1 MFDHVLLALK
11 KSRLAALEHGQ
22 VRQSGSAGSL
32 FAGDFAGV
40 RSVDSEFSGS
50 RLGIGVMDNLEGE
63 VISLKGTTWAVPCDG
78 KPREV
83 AGSDTVAFGI
93 AAHGGI
99 RHSLR
104 IPAGTDFAGILA
116 ALDNTLSRH
125 HIDHEDVV
133 CAVEIVGSF
142 EDVVLRTIHRP
153 DYAGEPLGEI
163 IDDEIRFSFPQWQGT
178 LVGFRYPDATEGMTI
193 PGLHLHGISEDRNS
207 GGHVRHVITTSVT
220 AHLWVD
226 DLVLQTESEG
236 SDKAVTIDF
245 DRYEGPVGE
254 RTQR

>member
-1 MFDHVLLALK
+1 MFDHVLAALK
-11 KSRLAALEHGQ
+11 KSRLGSLEHGQ

-40 RSVDSEFSGS
+40 LSVDAEFSGS

-63 VISLKGTTWAVPCDG
+63 GVSLKGTTWAVPSDG

-83 AGSDTVAFGI
+83 AGSDKVAFGI

-104 IPAGTDFAGILA
+104 IPAGSDIAGISA

-153 DYAGEPLGEI
+153 DYEGEPLGEI
-163 IDDEIRFSFPQWQGT
+163 IDDEIRFSFAEWKGT

-193 PGLHLHGISEDRNS
+193 PGLHLHGISEDQNS
-207 GGHVRHVITTSVT
+207 GGHVRNLVTRDVT
-220 AHLWVD
+220 ANVWLD
-226 DLVLQTESEG
+226 DLVLEAETGGSE
-236 SDKAVTIDF
+236 KAVAIDF
-245 DRYEGPVGE
+245 ERYEGPVSKNAQE
-254 RTQR
+254 